1 MSDDVKIG
9 LDIDDNGSASRVE
22 DDLIN
27 IKETFAEI
35 NKEASQFL
43 KLLKETSNASEKAEK
58 KTRGTSGSRAA
69 AEAAQIGVLSR
80 QRGTAELTGAAA
92 RDFSNQAQGLGGLV
106 RLYATFAAN
115 VFALGAAFR
124 SLSSS
129 MDTDNMIKGLDQLG
143 AAGGR
148 NLGSLAKRL
157 GELSG
162 GAISTAE
169 ALRAVAQTSSGGMS
183 NRNIERMAVVARNAA
198 TALGVAMPDAINRLS
213 RGITKLEPELL
224 DELGIMTRLEPALEI
239 YARQVGKA
247 VGQLTLFERRQA
259 FANAVLAE
267 GEEKFS
273 AITGIAVNPYDR
285 LVSSLKD
292 VVQVGTSAVNGPLAA
307 IAELLADSPTALAT
321 GLTAVAGILIKQAL
335 PALGEFKKGL
345 EQSAIDASQVAK
357 ERAGDARKAITAL
370 SDELEAAQKRKED
383 TINDITAKQTDV
395 LSEVFSKRGKILR
408 EESALYQVIKRD
420 ISEATQGDI
429 KRTEA
434 AARRLEKMGLK
445 EEAAAIRVIKESIKQ
460 EVVAYNE
467 LEKAKERNAK
477 ALQDL
482 SKDTSVFGASQ
493 RLAIEATNAATK
505 KQIISNAAYNGSLV
519 GVRTAHVLMN
529 AEIEASG
536 IALTNFQRRIL
547 VARGWL
553 AALAGTISTVTT
565 AFFKL
570 TNFLAIGASLVA
582 VFSILELAFSKN
594 SKEAAEFDSAIEGVQ
609 SSIKNVNLTLEGLRK
624 NSTQGTIQG
633 IKALA
638 EAFEN
643 LADAADLALKGALE
657 KFSKGSFYDN
667 FVNNLKRLFGKD
679 TETVLAKQMSDV
691 ITGALELAGETDIG
705 GEAKK
710 KIEETLT
717 RFLGV
722 IDISNSEELQKAFS
736 KLGTGVQTKVL
747 QDLRKV
753 SETLSN
759 SAGRVDHFKL
769 SLDNAT
775 LAYQQFIQTTSN
787 NDPVFRVGAAMQNIA
802 AAMFDISEAS
812 ELSTANINA
821 VILELGKAPEAAAI
835 FGDDFVKGL
844 LNIKDAFAD
853 NEKEVISLKK
863 QIKDLDKV
871 ISSTPINE
879 LFVNSKDFTEE
890 ALGSEKRTITTLD
903 KMLKDRKALEDK
915 VATLTTKQA
924 TEARTLFSNALE
936 ESFRKGSE
944 LIRISLGQAMEKGA
958 LAISRAALA
967 GLTGEGRA
975 RAEAGINQREIEIR
989 LKAINTNLD
998 LILSQEKLR
1007 AAIEHNTAEAALKR
1021 ALDSGESSERIQ
1033 ELKQAVKVAETFSD
1047 LLEKRVDPTFENA
1060 SRFTDDEDIA
1070 KRVAV
1075 RGVSTSQRIA
1085 EQEQAKIL
1093 AEMEGRA
1100 AGLAGFIGIQ
1110 QGRLEDLQKLL
1121 GLQSQMMQME
1131 SARIATVRQIVGF
1144 ADKESIILQNNID
1157 RRNLI
1162 IRQESEIAAI
1172 NTAISI
1178 AQNDAEIAKQEGF
1191 KRIVQEK
1198 QEIERTN
1205 QELQQSLALIN
1216 ARLEALQ
1223 RTSELARILNE
1234 EQFNANLKAVELTTA
1249 EVNAYA
1255 QLLNMTGEYAAR
1267 QNEILGSQRAQV
1279 DFVRQTSE
1287 ITTQFV
1293 EKATELNAKIN
1304 ALNPVDN
1311 ADQIALLNEELQR
1324 QEQMAQSR
1332 IRAARTTLVTQQAI
1346 LKVTRDTTIQQAR
1359 YNRLLNATSNL
1370 GEGLS
1375 SAFGEFGSAIG
1386 KLTDSFA
1393 KLVVVSSQGRGSIER
1408 LHKAQVGVGKE
1419 FETQADKE
1427 KELAIQQDINRR
1439 NQLAG
1444 YASIA
1449 GAAKNMFEEQSAGY
1463 QALLAIERIFHLAHM
1478 AMAIA
1483 RMAMDAT
1490 ATTASAANTAKNIA
1504 EDAAEA
1510 ESTGVLA
1517 VVKAIASLPPPLNF
1531 IAGAAT
1537 AAVVGALIS
1546 SIGGSGPK
1554 APKASGGFSAEDVQ
1568 KVQGSGLAFDNG
1580 KLSTRSG
1587 GVFGASSEKVNDLVN
1602 ALELIESNTSES
1614 SLFGMQM
1621 VSSLKK
1627 IELNTQAL
1635 AGTVLAGSS
1644 IGSPLSG
1651 FGTVERIALP
1661 KTGLLS
1667 SFIPSTSKSVEIVD
1681 KGIQVVGQFRDI
1693 LQQTADFLE
1702 FETVK
1707 TTKQKSGFLG
1717 IGAKTKISFSTNTK
1731 ELGTEASEVIVN
1743 LFTQLANSAVSAS
1756 KVVFGAANDS
1766 IEKTLEDFVVAFKV
1780 SGFGMSTQ
1788 EFAEAILSESNV
1800 LMNQILEQSLP
1811 ELNQFRKSGEGFT
1824 GTLIRLATTIESV
1837 SEKFRMFGSNMEFL
1851 NDTTVLEFSTS
1862 LVDAFGGL
1870 EEFTEQ
1876 TNFLFENFMTTEE
1889 QLQAKTLELNRSFA
1903 MLGEEGILTQSQV
1916 TTLIDGVGNLRLEY
1930 RELLKELLSSGNI
1943 EALALLSKFAP
1954 AIVEVTDELDS
1965 AVNSLKSMKDLF
1977 KDSIGS
1983 LLSEASLGS
1992 IDPETL
1998 GEDVANVIREGFLTA
2013 LSTKFVDDMTNAIV
2027 ESLVTP
2033 VLEGALNMATTGG
2046 FVLTTSMDAIVD
2058 HMVERAN
2065 ALGQIITN
2073 PSFRQ
2078 ALLLLSTSVAKV
2090 VEVMNENARKA
2101 TFIFSKLKADQLIK
2115 DIADLSKEIEERK
2128 LDDIIDAEQKR
2139 FDLLT
2144 EQADLLGETVSKLK
2158 DFSQSLKD
2166 FKQELLTGPLTPL
2179 TPLEQL
2185 DVAKKNFVDL
2195 FQTASSAT
2203 ATDEERFAALDK
2215 IQDAATTFLEASRLV
2230 YSSGPNFTENFNF
2243 VQSILDSLIGTTDS
2257 RLTIDEQQLNSLNAQ
2272 LAASQAILDNA
2283 KAQKDLLSNI
2293 DNNLEDMVARL
2304 KKLQTELEAEFQIGR
2319 NQIVDSFTFLDKDLD
2334 GILTF
2339 EELQKSGMAS
2349 DETLTKLFNE
2359 VDQNG
2364 NGQISRLEAIGKA
2377 SQGTQFTL
2385 QSIVPILDSVNMGII
2400 TVAQGIAQVALVQG
2414 ANKSVGGNLTGNI
2427 PAPTTGGVG
2436 FNNGSVS
2443 QSGAFIAANKVIG
2456 MNNLTANTAEAKSA
2470 ILAMAA
2476 QIDAGTRPARDLY
2489 NLFKTWGASS
2499 STVGSLLGMS
2509 ASDVLAWFRARDA
2522 SIPSFAQGINNVPF
2536 DMLAMIHKGERIF
2549 PKADNDLLM
2558 QNINQLGTTNKDIVE
2573 ELRKIK
2579 DALNNLKETISVGD
2593 VMNAEA
2599 TEKNAEVVSKNMK
2612 EIMQINEHIS
2622 KLQARFN

>member
-22 DDLIN
+22 DDLLN

-58 KTRGTSGSRAA
+58 KTRGTRGSRAA

-395 LSEVFSKRGKILR
+395 LSEVFSKRGKVLR

-467 LEKAKERNAK
+467 LERAKERNAK

-570 TNFLAIGASLVA
+570 TNFLAIGATVVA

-609 SSIKNVNLTLEGLRK
+609 SSLKNVNSTLEGLRK

-705 GEAKK
+705 GEAKT
-710 KIEETLT
+710 KIEDTLN
-717 RFLGV
+717 RALGA
-722 IDISNSEELQKAFS
+722 IDLSNSTQVKEALS
-736 KLGTGVQTKVL
+736 KLGSGVQSKLVSDLQSLVKVFG
-747 QDLRKV
+747 
-753 SETLSN
+753 N
-759 SAGRVDHFKL
+759 SAGRVDSFRL
-769 SLDNAT
+769 ALDNTT

-787 NDPVFRVGAAMQNIA
+787 NDPVFRVGAAMQNLA
-802 AAMFDISEAS
+802 ATMFDISTAA
-812 ELSTANINA
+812 ELSESNINA

-871 ISSTPINE
+871 ISSTSINE

-903 KMLKDRKALEDK
+903 KALKDRKALEDK

-924 TEARTLFSNALE
+924 TEARTLFSNALK
-936 ESFRKGSE
+936 ESFREGSE

-967 GLTGEGRA
+967 GLTGESRA

-1021 ALDSGESSERIQ
+1021 ALDSGESSGRIQ
-1033 ELKQAVKVAETFSD
+1033 ELKQAVKVAETFSE

-1060 SRFTDDEDIA
+1060 SRFTDDENIA
-1070 KRVAV
+1070 KRVAF
-1075 RGVSTSQRIA
+1075 RGISTSQRIA
-1085 EQEQAKIL
+1085 EQDQARTL
-1093 AEMEGRA
+1093 AEMEGKA

-1131 SARIATVRQIVGF
+1131 SSRIATVRQIVGF

-1205 QELQQSLALIN
+1205 QGLQQSLALIN

-1223 RTSELARILNE
+1223 RTAELARILNE
-1234 EQFNANLKAVELTTA
+1234 EQFNTSLKAVELTTA

-1255 QLLNMTGEYAAR
+1255 QLLNMTEEYAAR

-1293 EKATELNAKIN
+1293 EKATELSAKIN
-1304 ALNPVDN
+1304 ALNPAED
-1311 ADQIALLNEELQR
+1311 ADQIALLNSEMQR

-1346 LKVTRDTTIQQAR
+1346 LKVTRDTTNQQTR
-1359 YNRLLNATSNL
+1359 YNRLLSNSAKISTNL
-1370 GEGLS
+1370 AS
-1375 SAFGEFGSAIG
+1375 SFGKLGSAIG
-1386 KLTDSFA
+1386 TAAEAFSQ
-1393 KLVVVSSQGRGSIER
+1393 LVISSTQNIGNIKKIQE
-1408 LHKAQVGVGKE
+1408 AEVGLGKTY
-1419 FETQADKE
+1419 ETQAEKE
-1427 KELAIQQDINRR
+1427 KAIALQREQNTIS
-1439 NQLAG
+1439 QLSG
-1444 YASIA
+1444 FGQIA
-1449 GAAKNMFEEQSAGY
+1449 GAAKNMFEEQSTGY
-1463 QALLAIERIFHLAHM
+1463 QALLAIERVFHIAHM
-1478 AMAIA
+1478 AMAVA
-1483 RMAMDAT
+1483 RMVMDAT
-1490 ATTASAANTAKNIA
+1490 ATVASVANAGVRSTANV
-1504 EDAAEA
+1504 AEA
-1510 ESTGVLA
+1510 ETAGVLA
-1517 VVKAIASLPPPLNF
+1517 VIKAIASMPFPLNL
-1531 IAGAAT
+1531 IAGAIT
-1537 AAVVGALIS
+1537 AAAVTGIILA
-1546 SIGGSGPK
+1546 IGGKGPK
-1554 APKASGGFSAEDVQ
+1554 SPKKGASVGLTAEDVQ
-1568 KVQGSGLAFDNG
+1568 DVQGSGLTFKNG
-1580 KLSTRSG
+1580 EKVERG
-1587 GVFGASSEKVNDLVN
+1587 GGILGQASEKSEDLIKS
-1602 ALELIESNTSES
+1602 LSMIEDHTD
-1614 SLFGMQM
+1614 
-1621 VSSLKK
+1621 VSSRFGQKTLDTLKS
-1627 IELNTQAL
+1627 IEQNT
-1635 AGTVLAGSS
+1635 TRLAGSAFATTN
-1644 IGSPLSG
+1644 IGKLTSG
-1651 FGTVERIALP
+1651 FGTVED
-1661 KTGLLS
+1661 KTG
-1667 SFIPSTSKSVEIVD
+1667 SKRLEIID
-1681 KGIQVVGQFRDI
+1681 KGILIQGTFNEI
-1693 LQQTADFLE
+1693 IEGIGEFLE
-1702 FETVK
+1702 FETIERIK
-1707 TTKQKSGFLG
+1707 KKKGILG
-1717 IGAKTKISFSTNTK
+1717 IGKSRKVSVEVLTK
-1731 ELGTEASEVIVN
+1731 ELQEEASGIVIS
-1743 LFTQLANSAVSAS
+1743 LFEGMSDLAVISANRLFGEARSEILNSTPV
-1756 KVVFGAANDS
+1756 D
-1766 IEKTLEDFVVAFKV
+1766 IKV
-1780 SGFGMSTQ
+1780 SGLG
-1788 EFAEAILSESNV
+1788 L
-1800 LMNQILEQSLP
+1800 
-1811 ELNQFRKSGEGFT
+1811 SGEELAKAIQQEAGIALNLLIESSFPVLKEFQQLGEGLT
-1824 GTLIRLATTIESV
+1824 STLVRMATTIDTAEIKLNRFGININKSITEAFEGLSDSDINIISV
-1837 SEKFRMFGSNMEFL
+1837 RVI
-1851 NDTTVLEFSTS
+1851 DS
-1862 LVDAFGGL
+1862 LVNQFGGL
-1870 EEFTEQ
+1870 EDFIERTDL
-1876 TNFLFENFMTTEE
+1876 LFENFTSEEERLIIKTEE
-1889 QLQAKTLELNRSFA
+1889 VNKAIRD
-1903 MLGEEGILTQSQV
+1903 LGSEGILSSEQV
-1916 TTLIDGVGNLRLEY
+1916 SNLTDGAGNLRLEY
-1930 RELLKELLSSGNI
+1930 RNLLLSFDLFTESGR
-1943 EALALLSKFAP
+1943 LAHKQVSDLAP
-1954 AIVEVTDELDS
+1954 AIIDITNDIENSIISLQ
-1965 AVNSLKSMKDLF
+1965 SLKDTF

-1992 IDPETL
+1992 IDPEAL

-2013 LSTKFVDDMTNAIV
+2013 LSNQFVTDMTNAIV
-2027 ESLVTP
+2027 ESLITP
-2033 VLEGALNMATTGG
+2033 VLEGALNMSVTGG

-2115 DIADLSKEIEERK
+2115 DIADLSREIEERK
-2128 LDDIIDAEQKR
+2128 LDDIIDAEQRR

-2304 KKLQTELEAEFQIGR
+2304 KKLQDELESEFQIGR

-2414 ANKSVGGNLTGNI
+2414 ANKAVGGNLTGSI
-2427 PAPTTGGVG
+2427 PAPSTGGVS

-2443 QSGAFIAANKVIG
+2443 QSGAFIAANQVIG

-2509 ASDVLAWFRARDA
+2509 SSDVLAWFRARDA

-2558 QNINQLGTTNKDIVE
+2558 QNINQLGSTNKDIVE